1 MTSAFDAVTWDDLR
15 ICLEVKRAGAVS
27 TAARHLG
34 LSHSTVLRR
43 IAAMERTLGVI
54 LFVKRTNGYAAT
66 DAGRDLAE
74 AAEQVEA
81 KIANAIVK
89 AAAFEGG
96 MADMIRL
103 AVPDLAAT
111 VLMPL
116 LAAFCAAHPDV
127 EISLL
132 AAQTPESLTRGDAH
146 IALALTKSP
155 PAGQIGVD
163 LGEVAFAPYAAR
175 SALDQDKEQDL
186 PWIGLTS
193 GLRHTPVGGFDRVA
207 TAARHRL
214 HRVDSLTMQYSAI
227 AGGLGVGLLPCAVG
241 DLDARLHRCGE
252 PVTDSS
258 QRLWLLHR
266 HEMKGN
272 VRIMT
277 FFRHLRV
284 ALTRE
289 RPLIVGERPIP

>member
-1 MTSAFDAVTWDDLR
+1 MAFDFETVAWDDLR
-15 ICLEVKRAGAVS
+15 ICLEVRRAGAVS

-34 LSHSTVLRR
+34 ISHSTVLRR
-43 IAAMERTLGVI
+43 IAAIERSLGVV
-54 LFVKRTNGYAAT
+54 LFVKRTDGYVAT

-74 AAEQVEA
+74 AAQEVEA
-81 KIANAIVK
+81 RIASAMTS

-96 MADMIRL
+96 MAGMIRF

-116 LAAFCAAHPDV
+116 LAAFCAAHRDV

-132 AAQTPESLTRGDAH
+132 AAQTPERLTRGDAH
-146 IALALTKSP
+146 VALTLTKSP

-163 LGEVAFAPYAAR
+163 LGQAAFAPYAAR
-175 SALDQDKEQDL
+175 SALDRDKERDL

-193 GLRHTPVGGFDRVA
+193 GLRHTPVGGFDRLA

-214 HRVDSLTMQYSAI
+214 HRVGSLTMQYSAI
-227 AGGLGVGLLPCAVG
+227 TGGLGVGLLPCAVG
-241 DLDARLHRCGE
+241 DLDARLQRCGE
-252 PVTDSS
+252 PMTDPS
-258 QRLWLLHR
+258 QRLWLLYR
-266 HEMKGN
+266 REMKGN

-277 FFRHLRV
+277 FFRYLRV

-289 RPLIVGERPIP
+289 RLLIAGEKPMP

>member
-1 MTSAFDAVTWDDLR
+1 MTSDFDAVAWDDLR
-15 ICLEVKRAGAVS
+15 LCLEVHRAGAVS
-27 TAARHLG
+27 TAARGLG
-34 LSHSTVLRR
+34 ISHSTVLRR
-43 IAAMERTLGVI
+43 IAAMERSLGVV
-54 LFVKRTNGYAAT
+54 LFVKRTDGYVAT

-74 AAEQVEA
+74 AAEEVEA
-81 KIANAIVK
+81 RIASAMTR

-96 MADMIRL
+96 MAGMIRF

-116 LAAFCAAHPDV
+116 LAAFCTAHPDV
-127 EISLL
+127 EVSLL
-132 AAQTPESLTRGDAH
+132 PAQTPESLTQGHAH
-146 IALALTKSP
+146 VALTLTKSP
-155 PAGQIGVD
+155 PAGQIGAD

-175 SALDQDKEQDL
+175 GAFEHKNEQDV
-186 PWIGLTS
+186 PWIGLKS
-193 GLRHTPVGGFDRVA
+193 GLRHTPVGGFDRMA

-214 HRVDSLTMQYSAI
+214 HRVGSVTMQYAAI

-241 DLDARLHRCGE
+241 DLDARLHRCGK
-252 PVTDSS
+252 PLSDPS
-258 QRLWLLHR
+258 QRLWLLYR

-284 ALTRE
+284 ALKRE
-289 RPLIVGERPIP
+289 RQLIAGERPMS